1 VDPGPSSTT
10 DTLDGSNSGDGKYLT
25 RMETN
30 VTTFKESKLIGRQNE
45 KSQILKLISNE
56 VSQDFEVISVWG
68 MGGLGK
74 TTLVKD
80 VYQSQELNA
89 MFDKRACVTVKRP
102 FNATEVLNGLSEQ
115 LSGEKQWNHDILDGK
130 KYLIVLDDLSTTKE
144 WDDVQSHFPRM
155 VTESRIIVT
164 TRLNN
169 IAQHCSSK
177 TTHIVDL
184 KVLEEKDA
192 HDLFTE
198 KVFLA

>member
-1 VDPGPSSTT
+1 MDPGPSSTI
-10 DTLDGSNSGDGKYLT
+10 DTLDDSNSGNGKYLT
-25 RMETN
+25 HMETN
-30 VTTFKESKLIGRQNE
+30 VTAFKESKLIGRQNE

-68 MGGLGK
+68 MGGLDK

-80 VYQSQELNA
+80 VSQSQELNA

-102 FNATEVLNGLSEQ
+102 FNPTEVLNSLAEQ

-144 WDDVQSHFPRM
+144 WDDIQSHFPRM

-164 TRLNN
+164 TRLNE
-169 IAQHCSSK
+169 IARHCSLK
-177 TTHIVDL
+177 TTHIMEL
-184 KVLEEKDA
+184 KILEKKDS

>member
-1 VDPGPSSTT
+1 
-10 DTLDGSNSGDGKYLT
+10 
-25 RMETN
+25 METN
-30 VTTFKESKLIGRQNE
+30 VTAFKESKLIGRQNE

-56 VSQDFEVISVWG
+56 VSQDLEVISVWG

-89 MFDKRACVTVKRP
+89 LFDKRACVTVKRP
-102 FNATEVLNGLSEQ
+102 FNPTEVLNSLAEQ
-115 LSGEKQWNHDILDGK
+115 LSGQHQWNHDILDGK

-144 WDDVQSHFPRM
+144 WNDIQSHFPRM
-155 VTESRIIVT
+155 VRESRIIVT
-164 TRLNN
+164 TRLNK
-169 IAQHCSSK
+169 IARHRSSN
-177 TTHIVDL
+177 TTQIVEL
-184 KVLEEKDA
+184 KGLEEKDA

>member
-1 VDPGPSSTT
+1 
-10 DTLDGSNSGDGKYLT
+10 
-25 RMETN
+25 METN
-30 VTTFKESKLIGRQNE
+30 VTAFKESKLIGRQNE

-102 FNATEVLNGLSEQ
+102 FNPIEVLNSLAEQ

-144 WDDVQSHFPRM
+144 WDDIQSHFPRM

-164 TRLNN
+164 TRLNK
-169 IAQHCSSK
+169 IAQHCSLK